1 VGGKTRPLSASAG
14 RAPLPGRE
22 LGRRLVRG
30 DHGEQV
36 VGDEL
41 EIAAGELR
49 WNVTMFPTD
58 AYASGASMSRAA
70 FEDFLYRA
78 CLVDQ
83 PDPVAAFYDR
93 LAPRYEAIVGGHWDR
108 SAQRQGEI
116 LTSVLERSLGSG
128 PLRVLDCC
136 CGIGTQALGLAQNG
150 HDVVATD
157 ISLGAIE
164 RARREAELRKVSI
177 GFSVRDLRELGSARL
192 GEFDA
197 VICGDNSIAHML
209 TRDDL
214 GRAARSIRSVLENHG
229 VAIISLRDYDRHL
242 ATRPACTLPTPADGA
257 SDALSFQRWTWLDHS
272 CYEAEQLLI
281 ERDQDGWSAQ
291 SLGHVRFRAWL
302 RHEVSDAFDQAG
314 FRSQQWLMP
323 TETTMASP
331 LLVASSS

>member
-1 VGGKTRPLSASAG
+1 MHVLPEEDAG
-14 RAPLPGRE
+14 SSYAVTDSR
-22 LGRRLVRG
+22 LG
-30 DHGEQV
+30 E
-36 VGDEL
+36 
-41 EIAAGELR
+41 
-49 WNVTMFPTD
+49 
-58 AYASGASMSRAA
+58 
-70 FEDFLYRA
+70 
-78 CLVDQ
+78 
-83 PDPVAAFYDR
+83 PDLVAAFYDR

-108 SAQRQGEI
+108 SVQRQGEI